1 MYAYVFLVWI
11 KFVFSHFSSP
21 GWIYATCLVMVVIEA
36 YLLRLRHVIAGA
48 YFPQREKL
56 RAAWLYSH
64 ILRRRGSVLKSL
76 RRDVK
81 INFKKQLSDEKITL
95 MGRLTAK

>member
-1 MYAYVFLVWI
+1 
-11 KFVFSHFSSP
+11 
-21 GWIYATCLVMVVIEA
+21 MVVIEA